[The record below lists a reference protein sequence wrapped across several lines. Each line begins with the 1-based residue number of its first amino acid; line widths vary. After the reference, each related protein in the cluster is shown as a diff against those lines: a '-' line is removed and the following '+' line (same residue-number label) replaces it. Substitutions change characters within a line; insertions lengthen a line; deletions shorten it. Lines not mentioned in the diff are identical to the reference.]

1 MKRNTRTWLSAIL
14 GGCVITTASAPAALA
29 VTKEEIMTLAKLGI
43 AADEIIKTIE
53 KDRTVFDLSVAEILE
68 LKKANVP
75 EKVIKYMLE
84 TPKKFGGGG
93 TPAGGGDGGG
103 TAQPDKP
110 AEPTE
115 TPEQVAARE
124 ERLRQ
129 ESQRLLEEKR
139 RAEEAQ
145 RKAYA
150 DGVLKRGRELADD
163 GKYVEA
169 IKAFESF
176 VAQGNFAPESE
187 EAYFARFGIANA
199 LVKAGLLQAAAAQL
213 VDLVLEGPQRPF
225 FQTTFQQLRELRSKV
240 NYSPPQ
246 LERLVDFAAG
256 IENFSESFRDE
267 FNYVVGEF
275 FHEGRS
281 VEQAEAFLSRVSP
294 TARDY
299 AKAQFLIGEFRVF
312 LFTENPEGAL
322 AVRYLQEAIQAFQK
336 AIIATEENKSA
347 KEVAELSYLALA
359 RIAYQIGDYDAA
371 IYYYRKIPQGS
382 YKQAI
387 AFYESGWVYFLK
399 GDYNRA
405 IGTFHALDSP
415 YFSHYFYPEMWILE
429 ATAYLNTCHFDR
441 AKLALQR
448 FEQETLP
455 LIQPLENFLANTQ
468 RPEEFFKALV
478 SVVNGQQLYA
488 LPDRLVAPV
497 LANVEFYNLYQT
509 IRQIDGEIAR
519 VQKDAAA
526 LGPTGS
532 RILDNLTQL
541 RTDRVREVGLAVRL
555 ILREVLQE
563 MQKFRTK
570 FIALGVDMEDLAI
583 EELDRRAQ
591 AADGATTE
599 QADAEKGGT
608 TAIIGSDTWRWPFE
622 GEYWVDEIGS
632 YRSAVADICVRRPG
646 E

>member
-1 MKRNTRTWLSAIL
+1 MKRSPRYWMTALVGS
-14 GGCVITTASAPAALA
+14 CVIASSSSPAFA

-43 AADEIIKTIE
+43 SADEIIKAID
-53 KDRTVFDLSVAEILE
+53 KDRTVFDLSVAEILD

-75 EKVIKYMLE
+75 EAVIKYMLE
-84 TPKKFGGGG
+84 TPKKF
-93 TPAGGGDGGG
+93 AGPEAEGGDDVK
-103 TAQPDKP
+103 TP
-110 AEPTE
+110 EVPTE
-115 TPEQVAARE
+115 TPEQIAARE

-129 ESQRLLEEKR
+129 ESARLLEEKR
-139 RAEEAQ
+139 KAEEAQ

-150 DGVLKRGRELADD
+150 DGVLKRGRDLADG

-199 LVKAGLLQAAAAQL
+199 LVKAGLYQAAASQL

-225 FQTTFQQLRELRSKV
+225 FQVTFQQLRELRKKV

-246 LERLVDFAAG
+246 LERLVDFAGG
-256 IENFSESFRDE
+256 IENFSEGFRDE

-281 VEQAEAFLSRVSP
+281 VAQAEAFLSKVSP
-294 TARDY
+294 SAPDY
-299 AKAQFLIGEFRVF
+299 GKAQFLLGEFRVF
-312 LFTENPEGAL
+312 LYNEDPSGAL
-322 AVRYLQEAIQAFQK
+322 AGRYLQEAVGAFQS
-336 AIIATEENKSA
+336 AIIATEENGSA
-347 KEVAELSYLALA
+347 PEVKELSFLALA

-382 YKQAI
+382 YKQVV
-387 AFYESGWVYFLK
+387 AFYESSWVYFLK

-405 IGTFHALDSP
+405 LGTFHALDSP

-429 ATAYLNTCHFDR
+429 ATAYLNMCHFDR

-455 LIQPLENFLANTQ
+455 LIQPLENFLAATQ
-468 RPEEFFKALV
+468 RPEEFYNALV
-478 SVVNGQQLYA
+478 SVVKGDQRYA
-488 LPDRLVAPV
+488 LPERLVAPV
-497 LANVEFYNLYQT
+497 LANVEFFNLYQT
-509 IRQIDGEIAR
+509 VRQIDGEISR
-519 VQKDAAA
+519 VRKDAAA
-526 LGPTGS
+526 LGPFATS
-532 RILDNLTQL
+532 LLDNLTQL
-541 RTDRVREVGLAVRL
+541 RQDRIREVGLTVRL
-555 ILREVLQE
+555 ILRDVLQE

-570 FIALGVDMEDLAI
+570 FVALGVDMEDLAI

-591 AADGATTE
+591 QGDGTDGEATK
-599 QADAEKGGT
+599 DAEKGGQS
-608 TAIIGSDTWRWPFE
+608 AIIGSDTWRWPFE
-622 GEYWVDEIGS
+622 GEYWLDEIGS
-632 YRSAVADICVRRPG
+632 YRSVAADICVR
-646 E
+646 EASE